1 MSDSMT
7 VRFWG
12 ARGSHPV
19 SGAAHLRFGGSTPCV
34 EIEAGNHTLILDA
47 GTGIIELGKSLM
59 SRSVESGE
67 AIQATI
73 LFSHMH
79 HDHTQGFPFFTPAYR
94 GTTHLR
100 IFGPGIFEKDLEET
114 LARTM
119 LPPAFPVSLN
129 ELPSVKDIRSIRE
142 TDDLL
147 IGDSVGGA
155 ILRNRFHDYPTPRPE
170 DVIKVRTLRSYAHP
184 DGVLIYRI
192 EWRGRTVVY
201 ATDTE
206 GYVNGD
212 QRLAQFAQG
221 ADVLIHD
228 SQYTEDHYLGRMKGF
243 GSTQGFGHS
252 TPAMACGVA
261 VAAGVK
267 QLVLFHHEP
276 QYSDSVIVGM
286 EAHAKTLFANSV
298 AAYEGLAI
306 KLDH

>member
-1 MSDSMT
+1 
-7 VRFWG
+7 
-12 ARGSHPV
+12 V
-19 SGAAHLRFGGSTPCV
+19 SGAAHLRFGGNTPCV

-59 SRSVESGE
+59 SRSVESGDP
-67 AIQATI
+67 IRATI

-79 HDHTQGFPFFTPAYR
+79 HDHTQGFPFFTPAYV

-147 IGDSVGGA
+147 ISDSVGGA
-155 ILRNRFHDYPTPRPE
+155 ILRNRFHDHPAPNPD
-170 DVIKVRTLRSYAHP
+170 DVIVVRTLRSYAHP

-192 EWRGRTVVY
+192 EFCGRTVIY

-212 QRLAQFAQG
+212 QRLAAFAKG
-221 ADVLIHD
+221 ADLLIHD

-243 GSTQGFGHS
+243 GSTQGWGHS

-286 EAHAKTLFANSV
+286 EAHAKTLFANTV
-298 AAYEGLAI
+298 AAHEGLAI